1 MKVAEFTKTF
11 DQVKISTWH
20 IMDAKVT
27 WIDDKSAIVTYT
39 WMGKGTYMNQ
49 PVPETA

>member
-1 MKVAEFTKTF
+1 
-11 DQVKISTWH
+11 
-20 IMDAKVT
+20 MDAKVT